1 MRAHWFQH
9 VAFEG
14 LGSIAGW
21 LAARGIETTC
31 TRFDQAAKLPELADL
46 DWLIVMGGPM
56 SVNDEH
62 LHPWLV
68 DEKRFVRDAMAA
80 GRRVLGICLGAQ
92 LMASALG
99 ARVYPNA
106 AREIG
111 WHPIDG
117 VAPPAG
123 RPAFRFPAQ
132 APVFHWHGETF
143 ELPAGS
149 VHSARSVG
157 CEHQAFQ
164 LGARAIGLQFHLE
177 MTPEGAAALVV
188 NCPGDLRP
196 GSFVQS
202 EQAIRSAPPRQY
214 QVANALM
221 CDVLDYLAGGER

>member
-62 LHPWLV
+62 LHPWLA

-177 MTPEGAAALVV
+177 MTPAGAAALVA

-202 EQAIRSAPPRQY
+202 EQAMLSAPPRHY

-221 CDVLDYLAGGER
+221 GDVLDYLAGGER

>member
-1 MRAHWFQH
+1 
-9 VAFEG
+9 
-14 LGSIAGW
+14 
-21 LAARGIETTC
+21 
-31 TRFDQAAKLPELADL
+31 
-46 DWLIVMGGPM
+46 
-56 SVNDEH
+56 
-62 LHPWLV
+62 
-68 DEKRFVRDAMAA
+68 
-80 GRRVLGICLGAQ
+80 
-92 LMASALG
+92 MASALG

-202 EQAIRSAPPRQY
+202 EHVMLSAPPRQY